1 MNPPTITH
9 ITYEQTTSTE
19 IYKRAMMKLQV
30 LQVK

>member
-9 ITYEQTTSTE
+9 ITHEQTTSTE

-30 LQVK
+30 ATP